1 MDFNAIVLSG
11 GGLKGFGLLGGLQ
24 YMIDNK
30 LFENIKYYSGT
41 SIGSV
46 ICFFLAIGYTPI
58 ELMVYI
64 ISNKVFEYQKIKS
77 LDCLIKGEGIYDFSE
92 FHLHFEQMTLDK
104 IGYIPTLKELYE
116 NMGKILYTCTFNI
129 TKKMKE
135 YISYHTYPDMLCIDA
150 IKLSS
155 SLPFIFNDC
164 IFMDNYY
171 IDGGVVDNCP
181 FSAINEKDAIILIFN
196 IEQFDKNDDY
206 KKIIDKFYTIIT
218 IPMNELQQ
226 LQLNY
231 INTNCKLITLFFDPI
246 KIYEFNM
253 THSDKLELFSVGYN
267 QTKTFFNK

>member
-11 GGLKGFGLLGGLQ
+11 GGLKGFGLLGGIQ

-116 NMGKILYTCTFNI
+116 NMKAKFASKIVTQLL
-129 TKKMKE
+129 K
-135 YISYHTYPDMLCIDA
+135 YIKSHRECAMPNNNFINQLC
-150 IKLSS
+150 
-155 SLPFIFNDC
+155 
-164 IFMDNYY
+164 
-171 IDGGVVDNCP
+171 
-181 FSAINEKDAIILIFN
+181 
-196 IEQFDKNDDY
+196 
-206 KKIIDKFYTIIT
+206 KIIF
-218 IPMNELQQ
+218 
-226 LQLNY
+226 
-231 INTNCKLITLFFDPI
+231 
-246 KIYEFNM
+246 
-253 THSDKLELFSVGYN
+253 
-267 QTKTFFNK
+267 